1 MGIYIPGMEMPES
14 CEECPCLR
22 QDRDIDGFATIPY
35 QCNITLGLRKK
46 LDGRPKWC
54 PLVERDEED

>member
-46 LDGRPKWC
+46 LDGRPK
-54 PLVERDEED
+54 